1 MPKKRRNGGR
11 SKHNRGHVNPLR
23 CSNCGRCVPKDKAI
37 KRFNIRNIVDTSA
50 QRDIKEA
57 SVYSTFQL
65 PKLYIKQCY
74 CVSCAIHSRFV
85 RVRSRQQRRVRK
97 ETTKHAHASQL

>member
-11 SKHNRGHVNPLR
+11 SKHNRGRVNPLR
-23 CSNCGRCVPKDKAI
+23 WIKAI
-37 KRFNIRNIVDTSA
+37 KRFHIRNIVDTSA

-74 CVSCAIHSRFV
+74 CVSCAIHSPFCPWNI
-85 RVRSRQQRRVRK
+85 QRTK
-97 ETTKHAHASQL
+97 EE